1 MLTAKV
7 WHSLKSEI
15 AAILKRFAG
24 TEWRAFRK
32 VARKTKTDPYDGLA
46 LLVMLQIDRSFK
58 ENEELVKA
66 EQNGNQTGDAAA
78 ANATAARN

>member
-15 AAILKRFAG
+15 TAILKKFAG

-32 VARKTKTDPYDGLA
+32 VARKANTDPYEGLA
-46 LLVMLQIDRSFK
+46 YLVMLQIDRSLK
-58 ENEELVKA
+58 ENDELVNE
-66 EQNGNQTGDAAA
+66 EQDGNQTGTTAP
-78 ANATAARN
+78 ANAASARS